1 MKEIHFDKM
10 PEYWSEKGDEFM
22 RLLILEAD
30 RAIKLNT
37 PVDTGRMRASWQI
50 AQGGAVEGKAPK
62 AKTGRK
68 ISNFTIPKPNKKNY
82 QKEKFGETYSIHNN
96 LPYAEAN
103 AGRGP
108 YPPSWG
114 GSFKSGNKARNEGPQ
129 VEVGWFDL
137 IAKNLE
143 DRAEELW
150 GQMSD

>member
-50 AQGGAVEGKAPK
+50 AQGGAVGGEAPAGKHGGNV
-62 AKTGRK
+62 T
-68 ISNFTIPKPNKKNY
+68 KPNKKNY

-114 GSFKSGNKARNEGPQ
+114 GSFKSKNNQ

>member
-1 MKEIHFDKM
+1 M

-30 RAIKLNT
+30 QAIKLNT
-37 PVDTGRMRASWQI
+37 PVDTGRMRASWQV
-50 AQGGAVEGKAPK
+50 AQGGAVSGEAPK
-62 AKTGRK
+62 GNHGKRIT
-68 ISNFTIPKPNKKNY
+68 KPNKKNY

-114 GSFKSGNKARNEGPQ
+114 GSFKSGNKARGEGPQ
-129 VEVGWFDL
+129 VSEGWFDL

-143 DRAEELW
+143 DRGKELW
-150 GQMSD
+150 GQMAD

>member
-1 MKEIHFDKM
+1 M

-30 RAIKLNT
+30 QAIKLNT

-50 AQGGAVEGKAPK
+50 AQGEAVGGEAPAGKHGGNV
-62 AKTGRK
+62 T
-68 ISNFTIPKPNKKNY
+68 KPNKKNY

-114 GSFKSGNKARNEGPQ
+114 GSFKSKNNQ

-150 GQMSD
+150 EQMAD

>member
-30 RAIKLNT
+30 QAIKLNT

-50 AQGGAVEGKAPK
+50 AQGEAVGGEAPAGKHGGNV
-62 AKTGRK
+62 T
-68 ISNFTIPKPNKKNY
+68 KPNKKNY

-114 GSFKSGNKARNEGPQ
+114 GSFKSKNNQ

-150 GQMSD
+150 EQMAD